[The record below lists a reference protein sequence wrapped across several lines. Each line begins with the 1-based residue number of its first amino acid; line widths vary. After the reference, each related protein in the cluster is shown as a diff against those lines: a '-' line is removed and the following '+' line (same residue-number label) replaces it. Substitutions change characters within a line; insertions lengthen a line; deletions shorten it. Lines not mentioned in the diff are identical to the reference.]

1 MNSSRVITHG
11 GATLNL
17 ASIKCF
23 KLQSNIDLGK
33 TNVLIV
39 EHKRRYGYIQHPET
53 GDFEKQEYNEI
64 TEIEYADYKTASV
77 YLNEWEDIWQEY
89 LDDQE

>member
-1 MNSSRVITHG
+1 MNSPRVVSHG
-11 GATLNL
+11 GVTLNL

-39 EHKRRYGYIQHPET
+39 EHKKRFGYIQHPET
-53 GDFEKQEYNEI
+53 GQYEKQEFNEI
-64 TEIEYADYKTASV
+64 TEIEYPNYETAST
-77 YLNEWEDIWQEY
+77 YLSEWEDMWQDY